1 MDGLGPMPLPHAR
14 GNYSKCGRT
23 PQTHRVLE
31 LPGLQKHKQWRKTL
45 VGKCTAPTHP
55 ATIKS
60 SIPRCRSFPGM
71 QTATWWQPGMAKL
84 TANRQWAAG
93 DSFGLGDIAVGTALG
108 YLSIRFAELNWQASY
123 PDLVRLSERLE
134 TRPSFKNSVP
144 CAQTITDKVM

>member
-1 MDGLGPMPLPHAR
+1 
-14 GNYSKCGRT
+14 
-23 PQTHRVLE
+23 
-31 LPGLQKHKQWRKTL
+31 
-45 VGKCTAPTHP
+45 
-55 ATIKS
+55 
-60 SIPRCRSFPGM
+60 
-71 QTATWWQPGMAKL
+71 MAKL